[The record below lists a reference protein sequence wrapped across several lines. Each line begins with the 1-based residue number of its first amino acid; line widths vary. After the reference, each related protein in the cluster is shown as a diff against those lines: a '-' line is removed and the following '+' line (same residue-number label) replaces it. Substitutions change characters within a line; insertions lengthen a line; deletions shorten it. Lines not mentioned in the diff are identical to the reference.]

1 MSNSQPVIV
10 KRIVHN
16 ALTELG
22 FTEDFRRAIENLGET
37 SDQELIGR
45 VRRIDRGWSTFLCV
59 PRAEV
64 TAATSLTEKKVRN
77 LGADVAV
84 GDWII
89 VSDDGERILAVLP
102 RRSRLVRR
110 ASSDEVRAE
119 AHTIAA
125 NIDVVFLVHALDR
138 ATNERR
144 IERELV
150 LAFDSGAQP
159 VVVLTKS
166 DSIDAADV
174 ELARLAVVAVSMNV
188 PVCVVSSVTGDGLD
202 ELRAHVRDGATVA
215 VLGSSGVG
223 KSTLV
228 NALTGTDTQQTGAT
242 RRGDNKGRHTTT
254 AADLVPLPDHGWLI
268 DTPGLRAVGLWS
280 SGHGIERAFA
290 DVFAVAEKCRFRDCK
305 HEQEPSCA
313 VREAVSAGSLS
324 QARVESLH
332 RLVAEEAELERA
344 QQKAAR
350 R

>member
-1 MSNSQPVIV
+1 V
-10 KRIVHN
+10 KRIVRN

-22 FTEDFRRAIENLGET
+22 FTEDFRRAIENLGEH

-59 PRAEV
+59 RRAEL
-64 TAATSLTEKKVRN
+64 AAAHTLTEQRVRN

-89 VSDDGERILAVLP
+89 VAEDGERILSVLP

-110 ASSDEVRAE
+110 ASSDDVRAE

-125 NIDVVFLVHALDR
+125 NLDVVFIVHALDR
-138 ATNERR
+138 AMNERR
-144 IERELV
+144 LERELV
-150 LAFDSGAQP
+150 LAFDSGALP
-159 VVVLTKS
+159 IVVLTKS
-166 DSIDAADV
+166 DSIETDDAQR
-174 ELARLAVVAVSMNV
+174 AREAIEAISMNV
-188 PVCVVSSVTGDGLD
+188 PVYVVSSLTGQGLD
-202 ELRAHVRDGATVA
+202 ALRSHVRDGATAA

-228 NALTGTDTQQTGAT
+228 NALTGSDSQLTGAT
-242 RRGDNKGRHTTT
+242 RSGDKKGRHTTT
-254 AADLVPLPDHGWLI
+254 AVDLVPLPDHGWLI
-268 DTPGLRAVGLWS
+268 DTPGLRAIGLWS

-305 HEQEPSCA
+305 HEQEPHCA
-313 VREAVSAGSLS
+313 VRESIATGSLS
-324 QARVESLH
+324 EARVESMR
-332 RLVAEEAELERA
+332 RLVAEDAALEHA
-344 QQKAAR
+344 QQRAAR